1 MATPFESINT
11 THDKDYDYKKVIL
24 EDGTVEYFF
33 IGRRNKPKERFPNWT
48 KAVDDGNFGT
58 IRKNA
63 IIERVKFDSPPN
75 PTPPET
81 SQTSNI
87 IENSEDPNANSLY
100 GTIVDEKTLE
110 PIKGANVVYG
120 SLSSVTN
127 KEGKFSI
134 DLPTK
139 STQSI
144 IDTPPTP
151 TELPQN
157 INSQLRTIT
166 GEIQAPSGESRYGG
180 KIRLVKNE
188 VGDITDPPYQT
199 TTDFDGKFQLSVPIE
214 GKFIQAKKIDST
226 QTIYLPLTQETNYNF
241 DFSNQVNEGVIQEQ
255 VETTVTTSRPNL
267 EVSAI
272 DYEFKSLAVTKGDN
286 TLKNNFGI
294 IPLKT
299 TKADLDKEIID
310 TSLPEVEDIKKL
322 TKNKKDFRWHLNQKL
337 IDLLN
342 KLKNILLPI
351 ILTMIARF
359 GVTKVQELIKEG
371 KNKAE
376 DIPNKV
382 CPPKEEIERIIKRK
396 NKFVKQI
403 NNSLKLIDTTLNV
416 LGIARS
422 FITIALGII
431 RGIDVAQLALPT
443 AIPGVTAG
451 VITKVDDIKKFIQDN
466 SKITKQ
472 SIDGTTGILNLL
484 RITLTQIV
492 TYLNLLD
499 SLIQDCLPD
508 SEIEQEQIAA
518 ELIALTQEQSN
529 QQSPLVT
536 TVNGFIMGVETE
548 ITTNSLKRRRA
559 TATNPSGVVM
569 LRGEYS
575 FSSIDQILIDELVF
589 YIQVNNLKAD

>member
-226 QTIYLPLTQETNYNF
+226 QTIYLPLTQETNYVF
-241 DFSNQVNEGVIQEQ
+241 DFTSQVNEGVIQEQ
-255 VETTVTTSRPNL
+255 VETIVTASRPNL
-267 EVSAI
+267 EVSAVN
-272 DYEFKSLAVTKGDN
+272 YETKSIPVIKGDG

-351 ILTMIARF
+351 ILTMIAKF

-376 DIPNKV
+376 DVPNKL
-382 CPPKEEIERIIKRK
+382 CPPKEEIENIIRRK

-403 NNSLKLIDTTLNV
+403 NNSLKLIDTTLIV

-422 FITIALGII
+422 FISIAIGII
-431 RGIDVAQLALPT
+431 RGIDIAQLALPT

-451 VITKVDDIKKFIQDN
+451 VITKVDDIKKSTQDK
-466 SKITKQ
+466 SEITKQ
-472 SIDGTTGILNLL
+472 SIDGTIGILNLL

-492 TYLNLLD
+492 NYLNLLD

-529 QQSPLVT
+529 QQSPVVT

-548 ITTNSLKRRRA
+548 ITTNPLKRRRA

-589 YIQVNNLKAD
+589 YIQTNDLKAD